1 VNVSSRRKA
10 ITSKAGVQNSER
22 GTKRKREIVGK
33 VDEMQMDDRE
43 GSQPSSMW
51 ADKYAPTAIV
61 GRARHL
67 SVQ

>member
-1 VNVSSRRKA
+1 MN
-10 ITSKAGVQNSER
+10 KAGLQNSER
-22 GTKRKREIVGK
+22 GTKRKRDVVGK
-33 VDEMQMDDRE
+33 ADETDIAGSE
-43 GSQPSSMW
+43 GSQLSSMW